1 MTLVRNHLLQLS
13 GNKIYFYWFF
23 IGLIFLGSCA
33 PKKILV
39 NEGTEPTVEK
49 VEEKVVE
56 EKVVEEVIEPK
67 SVALLLPFQL
77 HKMNKNNPNSQDV
90 ERATLAL
97 DFYQGFELG
106 LQNWVNKGANLTLE
120 VLDSQDSDVKSN
132 ALGKEAKIVD
142 FDMIVGPVY
151 PKEIKSFQSGLKS
164 NAGFSKKTLHIS
176 PLAATMPSE
185 FNFPN
190 LISLTPPILI
200 HIRSLAKR
208 IVEDFQPGDAI
219 LFYHTEDASNKQFA
233 PLLKAELSKLKSNLP
248 IYNVQNEEELAAYYR
263 TENVTNFVISGTDN
277 RFQVAR
283 IAEEVHNLYATYSSG
298 VKLIGHPNWAR
309 MNISNPEV
317 LAQLN
322 TEITSSHYVS
332 SEKEEDKKFVAD
344 YRSKHKVPPTDFAYK
359 GYDIGSYVGYLF
371 FTYGDDY
378 RENLVDTTFEG
389 LHNSIELIYNSASG
403 YINNHVYF
411 LQFENNK
418 FRLKR

>member
-1 MTLVRNHLLQLS
+1 
-13 GNKIYFYWFF
+13 
-23 IGLIFLGSCA
+23 
-33 PKKILV
+33 
-39 NEGTEPTVEK
+39 
-49 VEEKVVE
+49 EKVVE

-233 PLLKAELSKLKSNLP
+233 PL
-248 IYNVQNEEELAAYYR
+248 
-263 TENVTNFVISGTDN
+263 
-277 RFQVAR
+277 
-283 IAEEVHNLYATYSSG
+283 
-298 VKLIGHPNWAR
+298 
-309 MNISNPEV
+309 
-317 LAQLN
+317 
-322 TEITSSHYVS
+322 
-332 SEKEEDKKFVAD
+332 
-344 YRSKHKVPPTDFAYK
+344 
-359 GYDIGSYVGYLF
+359 
-371 FTYGDDY
+371 
-378 RENLVDTTFEG
+378 
-389 LHNSIELIYNSASG
+389 
-403 YINNHVYF
+403 
-411 LQFENNK
+411 
-418 FRLKR
+418 